1 MALTEDDVLMEY
13 MQEIFSDRDGL
24 KRCVEYLINRAMRH
38 ELTEHIKA
46 GRYKRDASRRGHRNG
61 YKSRTLSTRVGQLHL
76 EIPQARNSRP
86 YHPSMLTRYRRSE
99 RALLVACAEMYF
111 QGVSTRKVKDVL
123 ESMCG
128 TQISSSAV
136 SSVAQE
142 LDCILEP
149 FANRRLDED
158 EYPFLIIDAR
168 YEKVRVEGKIV
179 SQAVLVAVGVNTQ
192 GMRRVLDWRVCD
204 SESLQSW
211 GEMFKDFKK
220 RGLRGLELVVSD
232 AHEGIRAAINKYF
245 QGVVWQRCRVHF
257 KRELMKKVP
266 RKLYRELLDELSQ
279 AYQAKTTKDSMA
291 ACMSMADRWRQRYPA
306 VCKMLEEGFEDTL
319 AVNDMPVDIRS
330 KLQSTNMLESIMKRL
345 KRRTR
350 VVQIFP
356 NRKSC
361 WRLVGAQLVELD
373 EDWLT
378 GPTYIA
384 GLQNYYLEM

>member
-1 MALTEDDVLMEY
+1 MAVKEDDVLMEY

-46 GRYKRDASRRGHRNG
+46 GRYKRQASRSGHRNG
-61 YKSRTLSTRVGQLHL
+61 YKNRTLSTRLGRLHL
-76 EIPQARNSRP
+76 EIPQARNSLP
-86 YHPSMLTRYRRSE
+86 YHPSMLERYQRSE
-99 RALLVACAEMYF
+99 RAFLVACAEMYF

-128 TQISSSAV
+128 AQISSSTV

-142 LDCILEP
+142 LDSMLEP
-149 FANRRLDED
+149 FAGRRLDED

-168 YEKVRVEGKIV
+168 YEKVRIKSRIV
-179 SQAVLVAVGVNTQ
+179 SQAVLVAVGVNTH
-192 GMRRVLDWRVCD
+192 GRRRVLDWRVCD
-204 SESLQSW
+204 SESFQSW
-211 GEMFKDFKK
+211 GEMFKSLKE

-257 KRELMKKVP
+257 KRELMRKVP
-266 RKLYRELLDELSQ
+266 RKLYRELLEELSL
-279 AYQAKTTKDSMA
+279 AYKSKTKKESMA
-291 ACMSMADRWRQRYPA
+291 VCMSMADRWRPKYPA
-306 VCKMLEEGFEDTL
+306 VSKMLENGFEDTL
-319 AVNDMPVDIRS
+319 AVNDMPVDIRT

-356 NRKSC
+356 NPKSC
-361 WRLVGAQLVELD
+361 WRLVGAQLAELD

-378 GPTYIA
+378 GPPYIA
-384 GLQNYYLEM
+384 GLQYYYLEM